1 MENLDLKN
9 VRRGSAQQPCTTANQ
24 NQFKEGRD
32 GMLHVFR
39 DDALNEKV
47 ADKVRPEKRLQAQ
60 ILAEMMAIDRTRAIT
75 TMKAWAQFVELAS
88 RTRSEPFETL
98 DEYLPSRA
106 IDAGEL

>member
-9 VRRGSAQQPCTTANQ
+9 VTRASARPSCLPADL

-39 DDALNEKV
+39 DDVLNEKV
-47 ADKVRPEKRLQAQ
+47 AGKARPEKKLQAQ
-60 ILAEMMAIDRTRAIT
+60 ILAEMMAIDETRAIT

-88 RTRSEPFETL
+88 RTRAEPFETL
-98 DEYLPSRA
+98 DDYLPSRA